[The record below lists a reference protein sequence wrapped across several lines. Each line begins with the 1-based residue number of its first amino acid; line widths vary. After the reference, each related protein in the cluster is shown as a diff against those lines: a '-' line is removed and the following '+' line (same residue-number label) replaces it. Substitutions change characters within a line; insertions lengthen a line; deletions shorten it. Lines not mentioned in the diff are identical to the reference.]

1 MLRLIQSNHMPVLAQ
16 LFCEQSQ
23 QVADPFIPTTVVVQ
37 SFGIGQW
44 LKLQLAEHQGISA
57 NLDCILPANY
67 IWRLYR
73 ELLPDIKLPEESP
86 FDRDRLAW
94 RLMRLIPQIREDIFQ
109 RYLVAS
115 GDSDIRLFQLS
126 YQIAQLYDQY
136 LVYRPEWP
144 VAWERD
150 VAFLDKTLDETTLGQ
165 QQWQIKLWQQ
175 VIADAPGVANLHR
188 ARLHQSLLARINE
201 QPTLPTGFADKL
213 SIFGLS
219 SMPKMQLDTFQAL
232 AKIIDVDVYFLN
244 PCQHYWGDI
253 VAPKDKA
260 KRSVRALLDTEH
272 SLSDEDYLT
281 VGNPLLGSLGKQGR
295 EYLELLLETD
305 NLSTHELFIDIN
317 DESMLGVIKTD
328 ILNLE
333 YGGSFDTLPEPR
345 SLPEENSIQIHAAH
359 SRMREVEILYD
370 QLLAIFDQQE
380 GVEPKNVIVMAPD
393 ISAYA
398 PFINAVF
405 KDNIHFG
412 IADRTLIQQS
422 TLITSFLKIIALPG
436 SRLTS
441 VDVMDL
447 LEVPAI
453 AKRFE
458 LNEAALHQISSWIH
472 DAGIRWEVDG
482 NAKADHW
489 QLPPENLNTWR
500 FGLDRLLL
508 GYAMDA
514 DEGLFADQLAF
525 PVDVADSKLLGI
537 LCHIIDLLTQ
547 TREALSHPH
556 RAEDWRVL
564 LNDILYNFFLPAD
577 AEAIEVTQLQT
588 VLDRI
593 QRDTKTSEFEEAF
606 SNQLMRY
613 WLEQQ
618 LSMAHQNPG
627 FITGGITFATLVPMR
642 SIPFKVVCLLGM
654 NDADFPREERPLSFD
669 LMHIDG
675 ARKGDRSKR
684 TDDRYLFLEA
694 LLSAQK
700 IFYLSYEGKGAK
712 DNSERP
718 PSTVV
723 GELLEYIT
731 GIYPDFCV
739 IDHPLQ
745 PFSRHYYDGTLP
757 SYQQIWF
764 NALQQPPGVEPF
776 IAGELPAKE
785 ELKAESMEQLASFY
799 KHPAQYYFHH
809 CLGVFFGDDNI
820 ELKESESF
828 VLDALE
834 KYDLTNLALKAMLA
848 DDDETEWRREMVAAG
863 KVLGNSL
870 GDSYLDQLQSIA
882 RNIHQELKLL
892 VKGTP
897 TSLREHVT
905 LNNHNLS
912 FSIHDLYNEQRV
924 DIRPGVL
931 RKRQL
936 LEIWI
941 KHLCLNANEHNY
953 QTLTLSKGKHR
964 AKISV
969 INPLPAS
976 DAKQILQC
984 MLDNHDMGIL
994 YPLHFL
1000 PECSFTFA
1008 SAIATG
1014 KSRQEALQQVNKV
1027 WSQDMPG
1034 TESQDP
1040 YWRRISNANTL
1051 FDEAFEHLAI
1061 ETYTP
1066 LLASWTVS

>member
-73 ELLPDIKLPEESP
+73 ELLPDTKLPEESP

-94 RLMRLIPQIREDIFQ
+94 RLMRLIPEMQEDVFKS
-109 RYLVAS
+109 YLSAT
-115 GDSDIRLFQLS
+115 GDPDIRLFQLS

-136 LVYRPEWP
+136 LVYRPQWP

-150 VAFLDKTLDETTLGQ
+150 VALLDETTLAH
-165 QQWQIKLWQQ
+165 QQWQIKLWQH
-175 VIADAPGVANLHR
+175 VIADAPGIANLHR
-188 ARLHQSLLARINE
+188 ARLHQSLLNRINE
-201 QPTLPTGFADKL
+201 QPSLPDGVSNKL

-219 SMPKMQLDTFQAL
+219 SMAKMQLDTFRAL
-232 AKIIDVDVYFLN
+232 ARIIDVDVYFLN

-260 KRSVRALLDTEH
+260 KRSVRALLNTEQT
-272 SLSDEDYLT
+272 LSDEDYLT

-305 NLSTHELFIDIN
+305 DISTHELFVDITN
-317 DESMLGVIKTD
+317 DSILGTVKTD

-333 YGGSFDTLPEPR
+333 YGGSFDALPAQRP
-345 SLPEENSIQIHAAH
+345 LPDGNSIQIHAAH

-370 QLLAIFDQQE
+370 QLLAIFDRQPDI
-380 GVEPKNVIVMAPD
+380 VPKNVIVMAPD

-405 KDNIHFG
+405 KDKIHFG

-422 TLITSFLKIIALPG
+422 TLIASFLKIVALPG

-441 VDVMDL
+441 VEVMDL

-453 AKRFE
+453 ARRFE
-458 LNEAALHQISSWIH
+458 LDEEALNRISSWIH
-472 DAGIRWEVDG
+472 EAGIRWEVNGD
-482 NAKADHW
+482 AKADRW
-489 QLPPENLNTWR
+489 QLPPENLNTWQ
-500 FGLDRLLL
+500 FGLDRMLL

-514 DEGLFADQLAF
+514 DEGLFAEQLAF
-525 PVDVADSKLLGI
+525 PVDTADSELLGS

-556 RAEDWRVL
+556 RAENWRVL
-564 LNDILYNFFLPAD
+564 LNNILYKFFLPAD
-577 AEAIEVTQLQT
+577 AEAIEVTQLQS

-593 QRDTKTSEFEEAF
+593 ERDTKTSEFEDAF

-618 LSMAHQNPG
+618 LSLAHQIPG
-627 FITGGITFATLVPMR
+627 FITGGITFATLIPMR
-642 SIPFKVVCLLGM
+642 SIPFDVVCLLGM

-694 LLSAQK
+694 LLSAQRT
-700 IFYLSYEGKGAK
+700 FYISYAGKGAR

-723 GELLEYIT
+723 GELLDYIT
-731 GIYPDFCV
+731 GIYPDFSV
-739 IDHPLQ
+739 VEHPLQ
-745 PFSRHYYDGTLP
+745 PFSRHYYDGTLL
-757 SYQQIWF
+757 SYQKIWF
-764 NALQQPPGVEPF
+764 NALQQPPVVEPF
-776 IAGELPAKE
+776 IAGELTVKE

-799 KHPAQYYFHH
+799 RHPAQYYFHN
-809 CLGVFFGDDNI
+809 CLGVFFGQDNI

-834 KYDLTNLALKAMLA
+834 KYELTDLALKAML
-848 DDDETEWRREMVAAG
+848 DDVDANEWRRMMVAAG
-863 KVLGNSL
+863 KVLNNNL
-870 GDSYLDQLQSIA
+870 GDSYLDQQQAIA
-882 RNIHQELKLL
+882 RDIHTEIQTL
-892 VKGTP
+892 VQGTP
-897 TSLREHVT
+897 SSLREQVA
-905 LNNHNLS
+905 LQDNKLS
-912 FSIHDLYNEQRV
+912 FSIHNIYDEQRI
-924 DIRPGVL
+924 DIRPGTL

-941 KHLCLNANEHNY
+941 KHLCLNANEHHY

-964 AKISV
+964 AAHSIFS
-969 INPLPAS
+969 PLPAT
-976 DAKQILQC
+976 DAQQILQR
-984 MLDNHDMGIL
+984 LLENHDAGIL

-1008 SAIATG
+1008 SVIANG
-1014 KSRQEALQQVNKV
+1014 KSREEAFQQVNKV

-1034 TESQDP
+1034 TEGQDP
-1040 YWRRISNANTL
+1040 YWRRITSSNNI
-1051 FDEAFEHLAI
+1051 FDESFEHLAI

-1066 LLASWTVS
+1066 LLASWTES